1 MPEFVLNRNYS
12 MRSLYGHVID
22 FKKGQPVHVPPICAR
37 EAASIG
43 AECVDGKV
51 DVLGDEM
58 PDLVPMSPDERE
70 ESIVAAFKLLEE
82 RNGRNDFTGNGGPAV
97 PALEKILGFDVDKK
111 EVNSLWAAYRAEQG
125 AAE

>member
-1 MPEFVLNRNYS
+1 MPEFVLNRNHS

-22 FKKGQPVHVPPICAR
+22 FKKGQPVYVPPICAR

-51 DVLGDEM
+51 DALDPEADVA
-58 PDLVPMSPDERE
+58 VPMSPDERQ
-70 ESIVAAFKLLEE
+70 ESVLAAFKLLEE
-82 RNGRNDFTGNGGPAV
+82 RNGRNDFTGNGAPAV

-111 EVNSLWAAYRAEQG
+111 EVNLLWAEYRAEQG
-125 AAE
+125 AVK

>member
-12 MRSLYGHVID
+12 MCSLSGHVID
-22 FKKGQPVHVPPICAR
+22 FKKGQPTYVPPSCAR

-51 DVLGDEM
+51 DALDPEA
-58 PDLVPMSPDERE
+58 LAAVPMSPDDRH
-70 ESIVAAFKLLEE
+70 ESIIAAFKMLEE
-82 RNGRNDFTGNGGPAV
+82 RNGRNDFTGNGSPAV

-111 EVNSLWAAYRAEQG
+111 EVTSLWAAYRAEQG